1 MYNEKEMMI
10 KHDKLFSGSSLKIGK
25 IHWYILKADSEIEKK
40 RLVKGKAG
48 EIKLTDF
55 GKEVID
61 EIYWWVF
68 KKETQI
74 EELLNRT
81 SNTLSS
87 VQKLKKD
94 SFSLKRSCY
103 PESYEELISKIKEF
117 TEYHS
122 NEVDALYD
130 YVVWLNKKNILAPSI
145 LFTYRVWGSTR
156 LGDRTIKITAT
167 TIDDENPEIIN
178 ITTEIALG
186 LRKGS
191 KYTSDSVY
199 TDISEEIYGSFEP
212 EECPISVPKKELIF
226 QTSREALDEL
236 ATYFECLR
244 DSLRNILLDIEKYKI
259 QTELL
264 TKESF
269 WRSFITKAM
278 DDIRIEAQLWDFKET
293 FEMWH
298 LRHKDKEKAE
308 IKFCEQ
314 VAAFTN
320 ARGGVIIVGITDSPP
335 RTIVGIDDLE
345 NKSKSAKSVLN
356 RYIKYDG
363 EYIHFQ
369 QVMIHNSEN
378 KEKNCLVIVVAQTK
392 GVVSVKDQ
400 SGKFSY
406 PLRLETGQK
415 RVDRERI
422 GNSKWEWGVLNDN
435 YDFLSTLNEFIEDKD
450 S

>member
-25 IHWYILKADSEIEKK
+25 IHWYILKAASEMK
-40 RLVKGKAG
+40 RKRHAEEESGK
-48 EIKLTDF
+48 IVLTDF

-61 EIYWWVF
+61 EIHWWVF

-103 PESYEELISKIKEF
+103 SESYEELISKIKEF
-117 TEYHS
+117 TESHS

-130 YVVWLNKKNILAPSI
+130 YVVWLNKKDILAPSI
-145 LFTYRVWGSTR
+145 LFTSRVWGSTR

-186 LRKGS
+186 LREGS

-199 TDISEEIYGSFEP
+199 TDISEEIYCSFEP
-212 EECPISVPKKELIF
+212 EECPIPVPKKELIF

-244 DSLRNILLDIEKYKI
+244 NSLRNILLDIEKYRI
-259 QTELL
+259 QLELL

-269 WRSFITKAM
+269 WGSFITKAM
-278 DDIRIEAQLWDFKET
+278 DDRRIEAQLWDFKET

-298 LRHKDKEKAE
+298 LRHKGKEKAE

-314 VAAFTN
+314 VAAFAN

-345 NKSKSAKSVLN
+345 NKLKSAKSVLN

-369 QVMIHNSEN
+369 QVMMRNSEN
-378 KEKNCLVIVVAQTK
+378 KEENCLVIVVAQTK

-400 SGKFSY
+400 LGKFSY
-406 PLRLETGQK
+406 PLRLETGQE

-422 GNSKWEWGVLNDN
+422 GDSKWEWDVLNDN
-435 YDFLSTLNEFIEDKD
+435 YDFLSTLNDFVEDKD